1 MDLLNSDHLSYTDDL
16 LNHVYYL
23 EHNLS
28 LQPTSNHHLTAIKF
42 SDIKERRHDFLSELV
57 NTIGS
62 WVYNRQ
68 KQNEIYQKRFQ
79 TSNSIAIAASH
90 LTNLAHKKFRPGH
103 PQGQFGEL
111 LLFNLLQH
119 FFKAAPLLRKQKI
132 TTNIN
137 LERNGADA
145 IHYKPEAGKHIIYLG
160 ESKCYESKYQFSAA
174 LKRSLE
180 SINETFDNFDS
191 EMDLY
196 VYDDF
201 IEPDLLHVA
210 ESYKAGTLQNVQFEF
225 VCLVV
230 YNENKE
236 LPSSNEI
243 EIHNTIRDV
252 VIERAQ
258 KFEENHFQI
267 CHKILSRLHFIIFP
281 LWELDQFLDNFQ
293 SKVGSDV

>member
-201 IEPDLLHVA
+201 IEPDLLNVA
-210 ESYKAGTLQNVQFEF
+210 ESYKSGTLQNVQFEF

-252 VIERAQ
+252 VIERAK